1 MVLADSGHFGQM
13 VLHRQ
18 FTVYM
23 EAEIA
28 DDGRQ
33 LTLGR
38 VDLD

>member
-1 MVLADSGHFGQM
+1 MVMADGGHFGHM

-28 DDGRQ
+28 DDGRR
-33 LTLGR
+33 LNLGR
-38 VDLD
+38 IDLD